1 MGDWAKIKLEQL
13 CELNIGKTPARDNP
27 NYWDKE
33 KKEKYIW
40 LSIADMA
47 RTNSRF
53 VTDSKEYISA
63 KGAALFKPV
72 KSGTLLMSFKL
83 TIGRLV
89 YAAEPMYTNEAIVA
103 LPIKNEKILLKE
115 FLYYYLSSLDW
126 NALTENDMK
135 IKGKTLNKKKL
146 KQLDIP
152 LPPLPVQKAIVAK
165 LDAAFASIDTAIAAA
180 ERNAENVKQLFQSY
194 LSDVFEHR
202 DNRRSNTG
210 VAVMTG
216 WTRTKIEE
224 LFNVGSSKRVL
235 KTDWKTSGI
244 PFYRGREITSLCRYG
259 AVDNELYITPEHYD
273 DLKKKYGVPVAG
285 DIMITAIG
293 TIGNTHIVRSAD
305 KFYFKDA
312 SVLWLSKRAEVDS
325 TFINY
330 WLKSEYFSS
339 QLDANNGATVDT
351 LTIKKLQ
358 SVEID
363 LPPPP
368 VQKAIVAKLDELIT
382 HTIKLSE
389 LHKTKSSSF
398 NALKQSLLQ
407 QAFNGQLVDA

>member
-1 MGDWAKIKLEQL
+1 
-13 CELNIGKTPARDNP
+13 
-27 NYWDKE
+27 
-33 KKEKYIW
+33 
-40 LSIADMA
+40 MA
-47 RTNSRF
+47 R
-53 VTDSKEYISA
+53 
-63 KGAALFKPV
+63 
-72 KSGTLLMSFKL
+72 
-83 TIGRLV
+83 
-89 YAAEPMYTNEAIVA
+89 
-103 LPIKNEKILLKE
+103 
-115 FLYYYLSSLDW
+115 
-126 NALTENDMK
+126 
-135 IKGKTLNKKKL
+135 
-146 KQLDIP
+146 
-152 LPPLPVQKAIVAK
+152 
-165 LDAAFASIDTAIAAA
+165 
-180 ERNAENVKQLFQSY
+180 
-194 LSDVFEHR
+194 
-202 DNRRSNTG
+202 
-210 VAVMTG
+210 

-358 SVEID
+358 SVKID
-363 LPPPP
+363 LPPLL
-368 VQKAIVAKLDELIT
+368 VQKAIVAKLDAAFASIEQAIAAAERNAENAKQLFQSYLNDVFERGGERWVEKKFDEICVLQRGFDLPTQLRSEGEYPLVSSNGIT
-382 HTIKLSE
+382 DNISDFKIGSPGVVTGRSGTIGSVHYIEKSFWPLNTALYIKNFHGNCPKFIYYFLRYFKLE
-389 LHKTKSSSF
+389 RFSSGAGVPTL
-398 NALKQSLLQ
+398 NRNVVHAALARVPEDIALQEKLAIDFDNSLQLTIRLEQIERKKKILYAEIKQSLLQ